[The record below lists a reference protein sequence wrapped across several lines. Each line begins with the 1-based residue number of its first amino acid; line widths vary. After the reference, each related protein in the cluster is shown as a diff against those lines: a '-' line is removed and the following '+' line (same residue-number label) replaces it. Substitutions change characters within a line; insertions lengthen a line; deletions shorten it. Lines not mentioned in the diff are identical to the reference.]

1 MIWRRNRFESVNS
14 RPGIPV
20 VLKNG
25 ENAKDKSVGAICIT
39 NQRAYIP
46 KIAPRIAPAP
56 GPNRIA
62 PRITGI

>member
-1 MIWRRNRFESVNS
+1 MFENF
-14 RPGIPV
+14 RTFETT
-20 VLKNG
+20 LKNG
-25 ENAKDKSVGAICIT
+25 ENAKDKSVGAIVLLT
-39 NQRAYIP
+39 REHIP